1 LKVVFDGISALI
13 SGLKYTPT
21 SIIFMKI
28 PSISK
33 LQWHSFSITSS
44 STVDNQR
51 MSVIVKCDG
60 WWTNSLYDM
69 IQAELDSDADKIKYI
84 PVAIEGPYGPSS
96 MTFLRFAKEL
106 PYGMK
111 KILYV
116 KNVDIVGEIY
126 NSSV

>member
-1 LKVVFDGISALI
+1 MKRLKSFFDVVSVLI

-33 LQWHSFSITSS
+33 FQWHSFSITSS
-44 STVDNQR
+44 STVDNHS

-60 WWTNSLYDM
+60 GWTNSLYDN
-69 IQAELDSDADKIKYI
+69 IQANIDSNADKMKSI

-96 MTFLRFAKEL
+96 MTFLRCA
-106 PYGMK
+106 
-111 KILYV
+111 
-116 KNVDIVGEIY
+116 
-126 NSSV
+126 